1 MYNGEKI
8 IAFAEKNKPIIWG
21 LFLSTIIFRHAIANV
36 FLAILLAIFFIQ
48 VFQNRRIYL
57 NKNLIPVVIYFL
69 WGMASLIWTTD
80 FQTTIKG
87 IGITLPLVLTPVFIS
102 QYSYFGSDDLKK
114 TIKIFSVGLV
124 LYFLVCAL
132 NAGILFMEDNQY
144 NHFFYHNLV
153 MLFDN
158 NAIYISLAAATCIL
172 FILNVPIKKASD
184 YLLLFFLSVFLL
196 VLASKNLIITTFLL
210 IGLSLFK
217 NKNKLKTGA
226 IISTFLMLTFL
237 GILLSENPIKE
248 RFQEELN
255 WNPNHVLTGQDFYDY
270 KFNGIEV
277 RLFQWRL
284 MGEMISNHQV
294 GILGLGL
301 HNVDYLLDQY
311 FSYYNLYKGYFQIN
325 FHNQF
330 LQTIGEIGFIGL
342 GLLLSIFARAIYVA
356 IKSGNKYETFFVLLF
371 LSSFFTESFLSRQK
385 GVILFATLVS
395 LILSFQKEKTQMEL
409 NL

>member
-1 MYNGEKI
+1 MYQGKKI
-8 IAFAEKNKPIIWG
+8 IDFAEKNKPVIWG
-21 LFLSTIIFRHAIANV
+21 LFLSTIIFRHAIGNI
-36 FLAILLAIFFIQ
+36 FLAILFAIFFIQ
-48 VFQNRRIYL
+48 VIQNRRINL

-69 WGMASLIWTTD
+69 WGMTSLIWTTD
-80 FQTTIKG
+80 FQNTIKG
-87 IGITLPLVLTPVFIS
+87 IGITLPLILTPIFIS
-102 QYSYFGSDDLKK
+102 QYSSFGRDDLGK
-114 TIKIFSVGLV
+114 TIKIFSITLL
-124 LYFLVCAL
+124 LYFVICTL
-132 NAGILFMEDNQY
+132 NAGMLFMQDHHVS
-144 NHFFYHNLV
+144 HFFYHNLV
-153 MLFDN
+153 SLFDN
-158 NAIYISLAAATCIL
+158 NAIYISLAVATCIL
-172 FILNVPIKKASD
+172 FIFNIPTKKGND
-184 YLLLFFLSVFLL
+184 YLLLFFLGVFLL

-210 IGLSLFK
+210 MGLTLFK
-217 NKNKLKTGA
+217 NKIKLKTSA
-226 IISTFLMLTFL
+226 IISALLMLTVLVIVF
-237 GILLSENPIKE
+237 SENPIKE

-255 WNPNHVLTGQDFYDY
+255 LNPHHVLTGQDFYDY

-301 HNVDYLLDQY
+301 HNVDYLLAQY

-330 LQTIGEIGFIGL
+330 LQTTGEIGFVGL

-356 IKSGNKYETFFVLLF
+356 IKYGNRYETFFVLLF

-395 LILSFQKEKTQMEL
+395 LILSFQKEKPQMES
-409 NL
+409 